1 MTTEQYD
8 IKTNIKIGQQIFE
21 NLPNDIR
28 PGWAGLILSRFD
40 NYIKDIP
47 TSIKELYPII
57 DNKDRWKEAH
67 GQFSKIRQF
76 LLDNK
81 NYQPEAY
88 LLLAEL
94 VAKVTYNASGETA
107 PFDSDSG
114 HHIPSPVLK
123 ATEHFD
129 DSRLEDEVKSVIL
142 LFARNKKFKDNIT
155 AAKDFLLYKKIDDIL
170 WFDWDPIGINDIAPR
185 DEYQSYVPEIF
196 GLVKAKADR
205 QEIASRLF
213 KLETDNIGM
222 TGTIE
227 NCLRI
232 ADKILDASSEER
244 KAAYN
249 MGIYA
254 SVAGRYELGG
264 RISRHLIFS
273 INRSAANATPA

>member
-1 MTTEQYD
+1 MTTEHYD

-67 GQFSKIRQF
+67 GQFSKIRRF

-81 NYQPEAY
+81 NNQPEAY

-94 VAKVTYNASGETA
+94 VAKVTYNASGEPA

-114 HHIPSPVLK
+114 HHIPSLALK

-142 LFARNKKFKDNIT
+142 LFARNKQFKDNLA

-196 GLVKAKADR
+196 GLVKAKVDR
-205 QEIASRLF
+205 QEIANQLF
-213 KLETDNIGM
+213 KLETHNMGM
-222 TGTIE
+222 SGTVE

-232 ADKILDASSEER
+232 ADKILDAS
-244 KAAYN
+244 
-249 MGIYA
+249 
-254 SVAGRYELGG
+254 GG
-264 RISRHLIFS
+264 REKSGI
-273 INRSAANATPA
+273 

>member
-28 PGWAGLILSRFD
+28 PVWAGLILSRFD

-57 DNKDRWKEAH
+57 DNKDRWKKAH
-67 GQFSKIRQF
+67 EQFSKIRRF

-94 VAKVTYNASGETA
+94 VAKVTYNASGEPA
-107 PFDSDSG
+107 PFDSDGG
-114 HHIPSPVLK
+114 HHIPSSALK

-142 LFARNKKFKDNIT
+142 LFARNKKFKDNLT

-170 WFDWDPIGINDIAPR
+170 WFDWDPICINNIAPR

-205 QEIASRLF
+205 QKIAKRLF
-213 KLETDNIGM
+213 KLETDNMGM
-222 TGTIE
+222 SGTLE
-227 NCLRI
+227 NCLEI
-232 ADKILDASSEER
+232 ADKILDASGDKEKS
-244 KAAYN
+244 
-249 MGIYA
+249 GI
-254 SVAGRYELGG
+254 
-264 RISRHLIFS
+264 
-273 INRSAANATPA
+273 